1 MSIQKLLFPG
11 SFIHML
17 IVKRFL
23 SLVTI
28 CTIFVIWVYIPICVL
43 SVPSSS
49 TPSSLNTAASPAEGT
64 TTTNTEVSALGNSEN
79 DDNAMNQV
87 STVKNIVHLADL
99 TSQYYD
105 VKIHETFEKM
115 EVLSKNGLSI
125 RIDLSFRYNPVEEQI
140 GYLHDEIGR
149 DYVER
154 IIKPEIRSVT
164 REVIGNYLPEE
175 LYSTK
180 REAIEDEIESL
191 TRGKVEGKYIALDAI
206 LIRDVT
212 LPQTLRAG
220 IEKKLVQEQ
229 EALEYEFKIA
239 KAKKEAERK
248 EIEAEGIAKFQKI
261 VNQTITPQLLKWKG
275 VEATQEISKSPNSKV
290 IVIGNGDGDLP
301 IILGGQ

>member
-1 MSIQKLLFPG
+1 MENQGLPKAMVMGIVGLIFLVLFG
-11 SFIHML
+11 SSMF
-17 IVKRFL
+17 
-23 SLVTI
+23 VTI
-28 CTIFVIWVYIPICVL
+28 DSGEKGVLFKKFGGGLEKDVIYGQGFHVIAPWNDMFV
-43 SVPSSS
+43 
-49 TPSSLNTAASPAEGT
+49 
-64 TTTNTEVSALGNSEN
+64 
-79 DDNAMNQV
+79 
-87 STVKNIVHLADL
+87 
-99 TSQYYD
+99 YD

-125 RIDLSFRYNPVEEQI
+125 KIDLSFRYNPVEEKI
-140 GYLHDEIGR
+140 GYLHDQIGR

-180 REAIEDEIESL
+180 REAIEDEIEAL
-191 TRGKVEGKYIALDAI
+191 TRAKVEAKYLTLDAI

-212 LPQTLRAG
+212 LPQTLRNG

-229 EALEYEFKIA
+229 ESLEYEFKID
-239 KAKKEAERK
+239 KARKEAERK
-248 EIEAEGIAKFQKI
+248 EIEANGIAKFQQI
-261 VNQTITPQLLKWKG
+261 VNRTITPQLLKWKG
-275 VEATQEISKSPNSKV
+275 VEATQEISKSTNTKV

>member
-1 MSIQKLLFPG
+1 MENQGLPKAMVMGVVGLIFIVLFG
-11 SFIHML
+11 SSMF
-17 IVKRFL
+17 
-23 SLVTI
+23 VTI
-28 CTIFVIWVYIPICVL
+28 DSGEKGVLFKKFGGGLEKDVVYGQGFHVVAPWNDMFV
-43 SVPSSS
+43 
-49 TPSSLNTAASPAEGT
+49 
-64 TTTNTEVSALGNSEN
+64 
-79 DDNAMNQV
+79 
-87 STVKNIVHLADL
+87 
-99 TSQYYD
+99 YD

-125 RIDLSFRYNPVEEQI
+125 KIDLSFRYMPIQAQI

-149 DYVER
+149 DYLER

-191 TRGKVEGKYIALDAI
+191 TRVKVEAKYLTLDAI

-212 LPQTLRAG
+212 LPLTLRNG

-229 EALEYEFKIA
+229 ESLEYEFKID
-239 KAKKEAERK
+239 KARKEAERK
-248 EIEAEGIAKFQKI
+248 EIEANGIAKFQQI
-261 VNQTITPQLLKWKG
+261 VNRTITPQLLKWKG
-275 VEATQEISKSPNSKV
+275 VEATQEIAKSSNAKV

>member
-1 MSIQKLLFPG
+1 MENQGLP
-11 SFIHML
+11 
-17 IVKRFL
+17 RT
-23 SLVTI
+23 LVTGI
-28 CTIFVIWVYIPICVL
+28 IGLIFIVLFGSSMFYTIEPGEKGVIFRKFGDGLDKEKIFGQGFHIIAPW
-43 SVPSSS
+43 
-49 TPSSLNTAASPAEGT
+49 NT
-64 TTTNTEVSALGNSEN
+64 LH
-79 DDNAMNQV
+79 
-87 STVKNIVHLADL
+87 I
-99 TSQYYD
+99 YD
-105 VKIHETFEKM
+105 VKIQETFEKM
-115 EVLSKNGLSI
+115 EVLSQNGLSI
-125 RIDLSFRYNPVEEQI
+125 QIDLSFRYNPVHEKI

-149 DYVER
+149 SYLER

-180 REAIEDEIESL
+180 REAIEDEIEML
-191 TRGKVEGKYIALDAI
+191 TRNKIASKYLTLDAI

-212 LPQTLRAG
+212 LPQTLRTA
-220 IEKKLVQEQ
+220 IEQKLKQEQ
-229 EALEYEFKIA
+229 EALEYEFKID

-248 EIEAEGIAKFQKI
+248 EIEAKGIAKFQRI

>member
-1 MSIQKLLFPG
+1 MENQGLPKALVMGIVGLIFLVLFG
-11 SFIHML
+11 SSMF
-17 IVKRFL
+17 
-23 SLVTI
+23 VTI
-28 CTIFVIWVYIPICVL
+28 ESGEKGVIFKKFGGGLEKDVIYGQGFHIIAPW
-43 SVPSSS
+43 
-49 TPSSLNTAASPAEGT
+49 
-64 TTTNTEVSALGNSEN
+64 N
-79 DDNAMNQV
+79 DMFV
-87 STVKNIVHLADL
+87 
-99 TSQYYD
+99 YD

-125 RIDLSFRYNPVEEQI
+125 KIDLSFRYKPVEDKI

-149 DYVER
+149 NYLER

-180 REAIEDEIESL
+180 REAIEDEIEAL
-191 TRGKVEGKYIALDAI
+191 TREKVQGKYLSLDAI

-248 EIEAEGIAKFQKI
+248 EIEAKGIAKFQRI

>member
-1 MSIQKLLFPG
+1 MENQGLPRAMVIGIAGLIFLVLFGSSMFYTIEPGEKGVLFEKFGGGLDKETIYGQGFHIIAPWNTLHIYDIKIQ
-11 SFIHML
+11 
-17 IVKRFL
+17 
-23 SLVTI
+23 
-28 CTIFVIWVYIPICVL
+28 
-43 SVPSSS
+43 
-49 TPSSLNTAASPAEGT
+49 
-64 TTTNTEVSALGNSEN
+64 
-79 DDNAMNQV
+79 
-87 STVKNIVHLADL
+87 
-99 TSQYYD
+99 
-105 VKIHETFEKM
+105 ETFEKM

-125 RIDLSFRYNPVEEQI
+125 RIDLSFRYNPFENKI

-149 DYVER
+149 NYLER

-191 TRGKVEGKYIALDAI
+191 TKEKVEAKYLSLDAI

-248 EIEAEGIAKFQKI
+248 EIEAKGIAKFQRI

>member
-1 MSIQKLLFPG
+1 MENQGLPKAMIMGIVGLIFIVLFGSSMFYTVDPG
-11 SFIHML
+11 EKGILFKKFAGGLDKETVYGQGFH
-17 IVKRFL
+17 
-23 SLVTI
+23 
-28 CTIFVIWVYIPICVL
+28 VIAPW
-43 SVPSSS
+43 
-49 TPSSLNTAASPAEGT
+49 NTLH
-64 TTTNTEVSALGNSEN
+64 V
-79 DDNAMNQV
+79 
-87 STVKNIVHLADL
+87 
-99 TSQYYD
+99 YD

-125 RIDLSFRYNPVEEQI
+125 KIDLSFRYMPVQEKI

-149 DYVER
+149 NYLER

-191 TRGKVEGKYIALDAI
+191 TREKVEAKYLTLDAI

-212 LPQTLRAG
+212 LPLTLRNG

-229 EALEYEFKIA
+229 ESLEYEFKID
-239 KAKKEAERK
+239 KARKEAERK
-248 EIEAEGIAKFQKI
+248 EIEANGIAKFQQI
-261 VNQTITPQLLKWKG
+261 VNRTITPQLLKWKG
-275 VEATQEISKSPNSKV
+275 VEATQEIAKSSNAKV

>member
-1 MSIQKLLFPG
+1 MENQGLPKALVMGIVGLIFLVLFGSSIF
-11 SFIHML
+11 
-17 IVKRFL
+17 
-23 SLVTI
+23 VTI
-28 CTIFVIWVYIPICVL
+28 ESGEKGVIFKKFGGGLQKDVIYGQGFHIIAPW
-43 SVPSSS
+43 
-49 TPSSLNTAASPAEGT
+49 
-64 TTTNTEVSALGNSEN
+64 N
-79 DDNAMNQV
+79 DMFV
-87 STVKNIVHLADL
+87 
-99 TSQYYD
+99 YD
-105 VKIHETFEKM
+105 VKINETFEKM

-125 RIDLSFRYNPVEEQI
+125 KIDLSFRYKPVEDKI

-149 DYVER
+149 NYLER

-180 REAIEDEIESL
+180 REAIEDEIEVL
-191 TRGKVEGKYIALDAI
+191 TREKVQDKYLSLDAI

-248 EIEAEGIAKFQKI
+248 EIEAKGIAKFQRI

>member
-1 MSIQKLLFPG
+1 MENRKLPSAIVIGIVGFVLLTLFGSSMFLTIDPG
-11 SFIHML
+11 EKGILF
-17 IVKRFL
+17 KRFGGGL
-23 SLVTI
+23 EKDIVYGQGFHVI
-28 CTIFVIWVYIPICVL
+28 APWNDMFV
-43 SVPSSS
+43 
-49 TPSSLNTAASPAEGT
+49 
-64 TTTNTEVSALGNSEN
+64 
-79 DDNAMNQV
+79 
-87 STVKNIVHLADL
+87 
-99 TSQYYD
+99 YD

-125 RIDLSFRYNPVEEQI
+125 KIDLSFRYMPVQEKI

-149 DYVER
+149 DYLER

-180 REAIEDEIESL
+180 REAIEDEIEVL
-191 TRGKVEGKYIALDAI
+191 TRVKVEAKYLTLDAI

-212 LPQTLRAG
+212 LPLTLRNG

-229 EALEYEFKIA
+229 ESLEYEFKID
-239 KAKKEAERK
+239 KARKEAERK
-248 EIEAEGIAKFQKI
+248 EIEANGIAKFQQI
-261 VNQTITPQLLKWKG
+261 VNRTITPQLLKWKG
-275 VEATQEISKSPNSKV
+275 VEATQEIAKSSNAKV

>member
-1 MSIQKLLFPG
+1 MENQGLSKAMVIGIVGLIFIVLFGSSMFYTVDPG
-11 SFIHML
+11 EKGILFKKFGGGL
-17 IVKRFL
+17 DKE
-23 SLVTI
+23 TI
-28 CTIFVIWVYIPICVL
+28 YGQGFQVIAPWNDMFV
-43 SVPSSS
+43 
-49 TPSSLNTAASPAEGT
+49 
-64 TTTNTEVSALGNSEN
+64 
-79 DDNAMNQV
+79 
-87 STVKNIVHLADL
+87 
-99 TSQYYD
+99 YD

-125 RIDLSFRYNPVEEQI
+125 KIDLSFRYMPIQEQI

-149 DYVER
+149 NYLER

-180 REAIEDEIESL
+180 REAIEDEIEEL
-191 TRGKVEGKYIALDAI
+191 TRDKVEVKYLTLDAI

-212 LPQTLRAG
+212 LPLTLRNG

-229 EALEYEFKIA
+229 ESLEYEFKID
-239 KAKKEAERK
+239 KARKEAERK
-248 EIEAEGIAKFQKI
+248 EIEANGIATFQQI
-261 VNQTITPQLLKWKG
+261 VNRTITPQLLKWKG
-275 VEATQEISKSPNSKV
+275 VEATQEISKSTNAKV